1 MMDEFF
7 KELLNLDMA
16 VKGFDGE
23 QEYFQLHCHPTT
35 DNITMVRDMANKYCG
50 DMANKVFTALWNTA
64 GDDNLW
70 LASKTLHNTFMERV
84 YNDLTLP
91 DIGIFHFPM
100 DPDSNITLVDA
111 SKIGATMIIGF
122 PENYFFVNF
131 SSRVFGGLTMEGEQE
146 VIFTHKP
153 ELRKL
158 LRRFLWKG
166 GFLDYSRLPMGVMFD
181 GARFAHFMTREMP
194 VSELTPIE
202 DIIGVRECGH
212 DPDEFLVLTT
222 HIPDSQNDRIDLY
235 LDPDVVA
242 LLNRKRRAASK
253 FRDKK

>member
-23 QEYFQLHCHPTT
+23 QDYFQLHCRPTK
-35 DNITMVRDMANKYCG
+35 DNIDMVLGMAHKYCG
-50 DMANKVFTALWNTA
+50 DLANKVFTTLWNTT

-70 LASKTLHNTFMERV
+70 LASKTLHNILMERV
-84 YNDLTLP
+84 YNDLALP
-91 DIGIFHFPM
+91 DIGVFHFPM

-131 SSRVFGGLTMEGEQE
+131 NSRVFGGLAMEGEQE
-146 VIFTHKP
+146 VIFTHRP

-166 GFLDYSRLPMGVMFD
+166 DSLDYSRLPKGVMFD
-181 GARFAHFMTREMP
+181 GARFAHFLTRQAQ

-202 DIIGVRECGH
+202 DIIGVKECGH

-222 HIPDSQNDRIDLY
+222 HIPGSQDNRIDLY
-235 LDPDVVA
+235 MDPDIVA
-242 LLNRKRRAASK
+242 LLNMKRRVASK